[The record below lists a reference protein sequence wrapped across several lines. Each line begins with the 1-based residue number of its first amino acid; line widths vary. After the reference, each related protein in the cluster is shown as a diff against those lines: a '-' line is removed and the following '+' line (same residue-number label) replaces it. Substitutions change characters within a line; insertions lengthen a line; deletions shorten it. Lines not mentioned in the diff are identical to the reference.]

1 MEHWAFSLVWTLP
14 AVLPPCLWKGSLLC
28 LLWLPAGPAEV
39 GGKGRPLTKMLNCF
53 QKAPR
58 ISVPDIWQSQA
69 DGEQRRVRTWQFD
82 YWPDP
87 DGGPKWGGGPVENL
101 FQTQKPKV
109 CMGAPWLGPLRT
121 AWPHNPCRK
130 SKRMES
136 IQQGEWK
143 KSVQTYEESNE
154 TLLLKICDDSSRAWA
169 KTLPYLR
176 SAYVDSFVWQEF
188 QPST

>member
-1 MEHWAFSLVWTLP
+1 MEDWAFSLVWTLP
-14 AVLPPCLWKGSLLC
+14 AVLPPRLWKGSLLC

-53 QKAPR
+53 QKAPW
-58 ISVPDIWQSQA
+58 ISVPEIWQSQA

-87 DGGPKWGGGPVENL
+87 DGGRKWGGGPVENL

-121 AWPHNPCRK
+121 AWPHNLCRK
-130 SKRMES
+130 STRMES

-169 KTLPYLR
+169 KTCLT
-176 SAYVDSFVWQEF
+176 FVLLI
-188 QPST
+188 